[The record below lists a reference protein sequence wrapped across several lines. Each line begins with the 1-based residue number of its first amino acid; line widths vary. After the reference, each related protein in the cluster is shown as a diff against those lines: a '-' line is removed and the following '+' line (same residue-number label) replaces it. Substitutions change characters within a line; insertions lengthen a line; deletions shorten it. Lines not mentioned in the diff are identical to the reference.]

1 MYERSELDCP
11 ISSVPAVHAAPVP
24 NGSAKEYPA
33 ALTEHMTLADK
44 KFEKAIGVMGMEYPI
59 SLYYDTEVSDVKT
72 LDLCRGDD
80 DFRKIYIADDGH
92 RKLVIKYL
100 SNTFSDKHR
109 IEGWFRLM
117 DEYRKTGLYCPA
129 VVPNRSG
136 ELLHCDTADGRDYY
150 TYAEEYSVYET
161 AEHIGEEKYKDAQ
174 WHVCFMPDIMRSL
187 GKIASAGLDIL
198 DWPSACCL
206 LEPFCAPDTT
216 DETTECAETFVKY
229 TRENLSEH
237 SARAEALLKMF
248 YERQEEL
255 RAVYHL
261 LPTSCFQAD
270 LNDSNILLDDNN
282 NFVGLIDFNMCG
294 KEPILNYTVREALWG
309 VSDKRLFGE
318 NGSRLYFYDKESD
331 NLRIKLFLE
340 NIGYIQENYRFSEFE
355 KSVFPNLYRYMN
367 SFCWISIN
375 EITLIKDNEN
385 KVTQL
390 FDWIEYQKTRNDIL
404 LP

>member
-1 MYERSELDCP
+1 
-11 ISSVPAVHAAPVP
+11 
-24 NGSAKEYPA
+24 
-33 ALTEHMTLADK
+33 
-44 KFEKAIGVMGMEYPI
+44 MEYPI

-198 DWPSACCL
+198 DLPSACCL

-216 DETTECAETFVKY
+216 D
-229 TRENLSEH
+229 
-237 SARAEALLKMF
+237 
-248 YERQEEL
+248 EEL

-282 NFVGLIDFNMCG
+282 NFVGLIDFNLCG

-367 SFCWISIN
+367 SFCWISLN
-375 EITLIKDNEN
+375 ETTLIKDNEPS
-385 KVTQL
+385 
-390 FDWIEYQKTRNDIL
+390 L
-404 LP
+404 LIFL